1 MLNDR
6 SPYLTPLTELLYIIS
21 TLNKKITK
29 KKQQEAI
36 FLISFWCLCQGVTTT
51 KRYKKKED
59 SKEAFITKSDLILF
73 IL

>member
-21 TLNKKITK
+21 TLNKKIK

-36 FLISFWCLCQGVTTT
+36 FLISFWCLCYNDKKET
-51 KRYKKKED
+51 RKKED